1 MGTNQPAGA
10 GEQRPG
16 WKKYLFLHLCV
27 FWYTGTTI
35 LSKVASD
42 LPFLS
47 LPYLLCYGGIVAVLG
62 IYAIL
67 WQQAIKGFKPFVAYS
82 NKSVNLI
89 WTLIVSA
96 LLFGE
101 EITWQNL
108 AGSALIIFGVCMVVQ
123 ND

>member
-1 MGTNQPAGA
+1 MEQQRGTG
-10 GEQRPG
+10 RPHPG
-16 WKKYLFLHLCV
+16 VKQYFFLHLCI

-35 LSKVASD
+35 LSKVASG
-42 LPFLS
+42 LEFLS
-47 LPYLLCYGGIVAVLG
+47 LPYLLCYGAIIVVLG
-62 IYAIL
+62 VYAIL
-67 WQQAIKGFKPFVAYS
+67 WQQAIKGFHPSVAYS

-101 EITWQNL
+101 QITWNNL
-108 AGSALIIFGVCMVVQ
+108 AGAALIILGVCLVVQ

>member
-1 MGTNQPAGA
+1 MKQSTGAGA
-10 GEQRPG
+10 QRPG
-16 WKKYLFLHLCV
+16 WKKYLFLHLCI

-42 LPFLS
+42 LDFLS

-67 WQQAIKGFKPFVAYS
+67 WQQAIKGFKPSVAYS

-101 EITWQNL
+101 QITWNNL
-108 AGSALIIFGVCMVVQ
+108 AGAALIILGVCLVVQ
-123 ND
+123 DD

>member
-1 MGTNQPAGA
+1 MKQNTGA

-16 WKKYLFLHLCV
+16 WKKYLFLHLCI

-42 LPFLS
+42 LEFLS

-67 WQQAIKGFKPFVAYS
+67 WQQAIKGFKPSVAYS

-101 EITWQNL
+101 QITWNNL
-108 AGSALIIFGVCMVVQ
+108 AGAALIILGVCLVVQ
-123 ND
+123 DD